1 MIPGLRRDVGV
12 TRARHGCRLSTVP
25 WWVKWFSFSSTISN
39 AGIVGYRAWWYK
51 RSGMPFT
58 NPETHAMG
66 GRASAAKLTPRQ
78 RREKALKAVRA
89 RIAKQTL
96 KKAA

>member
-1 MIPGLRRDVGV
+1 MSPIHYAVVCKVVRFFFKKSVGGGLLDILRG
-12 TRARHGCRLSTVP
+12 A
-25 WWVKWFSFSSTISN
+25 ISLL
-39 AGIVGYRAWWYK
+39 
-51 RSGMPFT
+51 MPFT

-66 GRASAAKLTPRQ
+66 GRAVAAKLTPRQ

-89 RIAKQTL
+89 RIAKQAAL